1 MIDGGEADEKIIV
14 VLNNDYV
21 FAEANDISDI
31 PSVIIEW
38 LHHYFTTYKIQPEK
52 ELTVEIGEAY
62 GREHAQKVIE
72 ASMQDYRERDGEE

>member
-31 PSVIIEW
+31 PSVIIE
-38 LHHYFTTYKIQPEK
+38 
-52 ELTVEIGEAY
+52 
-62 GREHAQKVIE
+62 
-72 ASMQDYRERDGEE
+72 